1 MLYINVLRTGPE
13 LEPVWLLVQGSTGQT
28 GSTVIEPDNKYF
40 NKYNLFVPKIYNKKT
55 RDPLKN
61 LGSKLK

>member
-1 MLYINVLRTGPE
+1 
-13 LEPVWLLVQGSTGQT
+13 VWLLVQGSTGQT